1 MAAVESLHSHCDNV
15 AYRLRRGSVV
25 PFLGAGANLCGRP
38 NGVRWFDDG
47 YLPSG
52 AELARYLAQK
62 PYGYPDD
69 LVGGADDSEI
79 ARTLD
84 LLLVSQWIDLKD
96 ERALVEE
103 LHEVFTRAYSP
114 TKLHDLL
121 AALPHALGRGQ
132 LILTTNYDDAL
143 EQAFAARE
151 EPVDVVCYDR
161 RADDQRFVRVLDGR
175 REEIDQPATYR
186 DFDLEH
192 RSVILKIHG
201 AVDRSDLDRD
211 TFVVTE
217 DDYID
222 YLAGEESVLDLIP
235 ACLVAEIAKSNL
247 LFLGYALRD
256 WNLRIILRQIW
267 RQQHFKTG
275 AWAVQLHP
283 SEMDRKFWERYRIDI
298 LDARLEDWV
307 DEMRKRL
314 ELS

>member
-1 MAAVESLHSHCDNV
+1 MAAFGSLASHCETV
-15 AYRLRRGSVV
+15 VYRLRRGSVV

-38 NGVRWFDDG
+38 SGARWFDDG

-52 AELARYLAQK
+52 GELARYLAEK
-62 PYGYPDD
+62 PYGYPSE
-69 LVGGADDSEI
+69 LVGVSGDGEQTA
-79 ARTLD
+79 ALD
-84 LLLVSQWIDLKD
+84 LLRVSQWIDLKD

-103 LHEVFTRAYSP
+103 LHEIFTRAYKP
-114 TKLHDLL
+114 TALHDLL
-121 AALPHALGRGQ
+121 ADLPRALGRGQ

-143 EQAFAARE
+143 EQAFEARGE
-151 EPVDVVCYDR
+151 AVDVVCYEQ
-161 RADDQRFVRVLDGR
+161 RAEERRFVRLRDGA
-175 REEIDQPATYR
+175 REEIEQPRTYR
-186 DFDLEH
+186 DFDLEQ

-201 AVDRSDLDRD
+201 AVDRSDLELD

-235 ACLVAEIAKSNL
+235 ARLVAEIAKSNL

-256 WNLRIILRQIW
+256 WNLRIVLRQIW

-275 AWAVQLHP
+275 AWAVQLNP
-283 SEMDRKFWERYRIDI
+283 TEMDRKFWERYRIDI

-307 DEMRKRL
+307 DEIRTRL
-314 ELS
+314 DLA